1 MIRIPFNRCV
11 IVTTLDFSQIADRLE
26 SAIYVGNP
34 AHLPT
39 ASDPELSTAATSY
52 PNQRYFGQVRDFKFL
67 ATRIVGHKYFHLPIF
82 LLPTIEGKI
91 QALHH
96 GYEISLD
103 VKIHDVTLVMLLT
116 WFGGLFITI
125 CSILDNLVVGSKN
138 PQYLTTVEIVAFIYV
153 GVLAYFYLDAWWTTK
168 FFRTLFVRGFARTNT
183 RVASQPGWSSELQ
196 LQEHSEI
203 PSSTML
209 LKKNLPSFPSNPS
222 KM

>member
-11 IVTTLDFSQIADRLE
+11 ILTTLDFSQIADRLE

-39 ASDPELSTAATSY
+39 ASDPALSTAATSH

-91 QALHH
+91 HALHH

-103 VKIHDVTLVMLLT
+103 IKIHDVTLVLLLT

-125 CSILDNLVVGSKN
+125 SSILDNLVVGSKN
-138 PQYLTTVEIVAFIYV
+138 PQYLTTVEIVAFIYI
-153 GVLAYFYLDAWWTTK
+153 GVLAYFYLDAWRATK
-168 FFRTLFVRGFARTNT
+168 FFRNLFVRGFAHTNT
-183 RVASQPGWSSELQ
+183 RVVSQPGWSSELQ
-196 LQEHSEI
+196 LPDPGEI
-203 PSSTML
+203 PSSTIF